1 MAFDV
6 SALTNYVDE
15 TKFGLLTQL
24 QSTAGLADFVRM
36 VPGIKGSANVHFL
49 NTSVTFAA
57 DGCNYTPADA
67 TALTERNL
75 AVGAIAIMEDICLK
89 VLNQTWL
96 ETQLRAGAAGEEAI
110 PQMVATAW
118 TSDKMNKLA
127 RQIAI
132 SDFQGD
138 TTSVTNNL
146 SYYDGFIKIADADAD
161 VVDGNTG
168 AVTSVTAAN
177 IIEVLQA
184 MYLARPE
191 VLREKSDV
199 VLTLSQEWYDL
210 YVVALINA
218 NLYHYKGDD
227 SVVKLFGTD
236 ISLKPTV
243 GLNGT
248 NRMFMFSSENV
259 IIGLD
264 AEGESDKL
272 DVWYSKDDRINKSL
286 ITFKRGVTIGFG
298 NEIVEFTLA

>member
-15 TKFGLLTQL
+15 TKFGILTQL

-36 VPGIKGSANVHFL
+36 VPGIKGTANVHFL
-49 NTSVTFAA
+49 DSSVTFQA
-57 DGCNYTPADA
+57 DGCNYNPADV
-67 TALTERNL
+67 TALTEKPL

-118 TSDKMNKLA
+118 TSNKMNKLA

-132 SDFQGD
+132 ADFQGD

-146 SYYDGFIKIADADAD
+146 SYYNGLIVQLDADASI
-161 VVDGNTG
+161 VTGNTG
-168 AVTSVTAAN
+168 AVVSVTAAN
-177 IIEVLQA
+177 IIAVLQA

-191 VLREKSDV
+191 VLRSKEDV
-199 VLTLSQEWYDL
+199 VLTLPQEWYDL

-227 SVVKLFGTD
+227 SVVNLFGTS
-236 ISLKPTV
+236 IALKPTV

-248 NRMFMFSSENV
+248 NRMFMFSAENV
-259 IIGLD
+259 VIGLD

-286 ITFKRGVTIGFG
+286 ITFKRGVQYGFG
-298 NEIVEFTLA
+298 NQIVEFSL